1 MGIRKKLGVVA
12 VAMAFSVCAW
22 GQEARFTIADYDL
35 EGVTL
40 VPLAQLD
47 TLLAPHKGEG
57 RSMED
62 VNAAAESVRK
72 AYENAGYPV
81 VKVFPPQQQTD
92 SGVIR
97 LKVIEGEI
105 RGVQV
110 KGNSFYDESNIRNS
124 LPPLQEKAKPNAKRI
139 IASIAAAN
147 ENPAKQVAV
156 NFQAADEVGQI
167 DAVVNVTEDRPE
179 KFTVGLDNTGS
190 RSTGVRR
197 LNLGYQNA
205 NLFNLDHMLSL
216 QLGTSPDHPERSNS
230 LSLGYRVPFYQ
241 AGLSLDVVASVSRS
255 KTPSNMPMGLPGGG
269 LQLNEIIGDG
279 YTVGIRLN
287 QALPS
292 AGEYR
297 HRLVYGFDYKHYD
310 NECRGSQNGVIGK
323 VDCFQITAQPLSL
336 TYGGTLNRADL
347 QLNTS
352 VGYFANLPG
361 GPDGGSGAYD
371 ELLRG
376 AKNDWKALRLGVTA
390 AVPLGNDFQFR
401 AGFAGQ
407 YSESRLIPGEQ
418 FGLGGANSVRGYA
431 ERTISGDIGYSANLE
446 LYTPDFGSRISP
458 DLSLRGV
465 VFHDFGKISMVDRE
479 RRRLMKTNNENHL
492 RSFGLGM
499 RMGWKRDIA
508 VKVDIGFPNKRYQVA
523 PQGSGINRSKGEPNL
538 HASFNLQF

>member
-1 MGIRKKLGVVA
+1 MRIRKKLGVVA

-40 VPLAQLD
+40 VPSTQLD
-47 TLLAPHKGEG
+47 SLLAPHKGEG

-81 VKVFPPQQQTD
+81 VKVFPPQQQTG

-241 AGLSLDVVASVSRS
+241 AGLSLDVIAAVSRS
-255 KTPSNMPMGLPGGG
+255 SSTTNVGFGTTDFVG
-269 LQLNEIIGDG
+269 NG
-279 YTVGIRLN
+279 YTVGLRLN

-297 HRLVYGFDYKHYD
+297 HRVAYGLDYKDFD
-310 NECRGSQNGVIGK
+310 NECKGVIPGPCGT
-323 VDCFQITAQPLSL
+323 VTAQPLSL
-336 TYGGTLNRADL
+336 TYSGTLNRPDL
-347 QLNTS
+347 QLNMS
-352 VGYFANLPG
+352 ASYAANLPG
-361 GPDGGSGAYD
+361 GPNGGSGAY
-371 ELLRG
+371 ELVRTG
-376 AKNDWKALRLGVTA
+376 AKNDWKALRLGMTA

-401 AGFAGQ
+401 AAFSGQ

-418 FGLGGANSVRGYA
+418 FGIGGANSVRGYA

-446 LYTPDFGSRISP
+446 LYTPDFGSRIAP

-465 VFHDFGKISMVDRE
+465 VFHDFGEISMVDRVS
-479 RRRLMKTNNENHL
+479 RRNMPEDHL

-499 RMGWKRDIA
+499 RMGWKRDLA
-508 VKVDIGFPNKRYQVA
+508 VKVDIGFPNKRYEVA